1 MTTVLILAGVALLV
15 AILYLVFRVQILIS
29 VMKGSYQKRAGFSNK
44 VNAFL
49 FPVFLVAGLLGMY
62 WSFKASSK
70 DFLPESA
77 SEHGVIT
84 DQLFW
89 ISMGIITLALVV
101 THVLLFYFAYRYQ
114 YSDNRKAEY
123 FPDSTKL
130 EIIWTII
137 PAVVMAGLVFSGLKT
152 WTDITSPA
160 PENAVVLEIKG
171 KQFGWQVRYGGTDG
185 KIGTYD
191 YRLIDATNT
200 FGMDFSDKA
209 NFDDFVPREIRI
221 PKGHPV
227 QFNIRAVDVLH
238 SVFLPHFRQK
248 MDAVPGMPT
257 TFHFV
262 PKYTTAE
269 MREITS
275 NPKFNYEL
283 ACTEICGRGH
293 FAMRMIVVV
302 EEKDD
307 YAKWYK
313 EQKSWLSANPDYVA
327 HIPSNM
333 RELALEKSG
342 IIKEVSTN

>member
-1 MTTVLILAGVALLV
+1 MTNFLIVSALILLL
-15 AILYLVFRVQILIS
+15 AILFLVFRIQTLVS
-29 VMKGSYQKRAGFSNK
+29 VLKGSYHQRAGYSNK

-49 FPVFLVAGLLGMY
+49 FMVFLVFGLIALY
-62 WSFKASSK
+62 WSYTSSTK

-84 DQLFW
+84 DKLFW
-89 ISMGIITLALVV
+89 ITMGIITIAFVV

-114 YSDNRKAEY
+114 YSDKRKAEF
-123 FPDSTKL
+123 FPDNTKL

-137 PAVVMAGLVFSGLKT
+137 PAVVMAGLVFSGLKI

-160 PENAVVLEIKG
+160 PENATLVEIKG
-171 KQFGWQVRYGGTDG
+171 KQFGWQVRYAGSDG
-185 KIGTYD
+185 KIGGYD

-200 FGMDFSDKA
+200 FGMDFSDKS
-209 NFDDFVPREIRI
+209 NFDDFVPREIRL
-221 PKGHPV
+221 PKGKPV

-248 MDAVPGMPT
+248 MDAVPGMMT

-262 PKYTTAE
+262 PKYTTEE
-269 MREITS
+269 MRAITG

-302 EEKDD
+302 EEEDA
-307 YAKWYK
+307 YNKWYK
-313 EQKSWLSANPDYVA
+313 EQKSWLSSNPDYIASVP
-327 HIPSNM
+327 HSMKN
-333 RELALEKSG
+333 LALEKAGLETETS
-342 IIKEVSTN
+342 N